1 LLSEKSRCF
10 EEDDIFHE
18 KTFVFLLE
26 KSVCI
31 EAPSRL
37 LEAESMFED
46 EPDVRRR
53 SADVF
58 HRASRRFLLADAL

>member
-1 LLSEKSRCF
+1 LEKSRGF
-10 EEDDIFHE
+10 EEDDLFHE
-18 KTFVFLLE
+18 KKFVFLLE

-31 EAPSRL
+31 EAPSRS
-37 LEAESMFED
+37 LEATRRFEA